1 MGVDFNILPSKVGEN
16 CHWAGSQP
24 FPHPPCCLWETL
36 VLLRLLRHPNLTP
49 ASLIIPLR
57 AVLSLASCPLV
68 CQMQREGKS
77 GSTQLAHLKWISLC
91 I

>member
-1 MGVDFNILPSKVGEN
+1 M
-16 CHWAGSQP
+16 
-24 FPHPPCCLWETL
+24 
-36 VLLRLLRHPNLTP
+36 
-49 ASLIIPLR
+49 
-57 AVLSLASCPLV
+57 SLAFLPVPHSPTHLPLGSISSAMAPNTAASDPCLFIISMCAFCSLGCPRV